1 MAEKIGT
8 NRVGKTYL
16 VEYVKDR
23 GRLSDADAAAAV
35 DAVVDA
41 VVRALRNG
49 DSVVI
54 SNFGSLHLARTE
66 PRTARNPQTGEVFQA
81 PARNVVRWR
90 TSPTL
95 KAVLNGEEDRPS
107 LASKVPS
114 RGR

>member
-1 MAEKIGT
+1 MS
-8 NRVGKTYL
+8 RVGKGYL
-16 VEYVKDR
+16 VDSLR
-23 GRLSDADAAAAV
+23 SDLDMTHDAATAAV
-35 DAVVDA
+35 DAVLNA
-41 VVRALRNG
+41 MAQALRNG

>member
-1 MAEKIGT
+1 MS
-8 NRVGKTYL
+8 RVGKGYL
-16 VEYVKDR
+16 VDSLR
-23 GRLSDADAAAAV
+23 SDLDMTHDAATAAV
-35 DAVVDA
+35 DAVLNA
-41 VVRALRNG
+41 MARALRSG

>member
-1 MAEKIGT
+1 MS
-8 NRVGKTYL
+8 RVGKGYL
-16 VEYVKDR
+16 VDSLR
-23 GRLSDADAAAAV
+23 SDLDMTHDAATAAV
-35 DAVVDA
+35 DAVLNA
-41 VVRALRNG
+41 MARALRNG